1 MNLVPKPP
9 ALPQL
14 PAIDLP
20 DVNLP
25 NIDLPDVNLP
35 DVELPDLNVEF
46 PDVNLLNGGVNTDLG
61 IFNVKIPGI
70 PSIPGLGRRANIR
83 RQPSGGAAA
92 GGSFEKVLED

>member
-35 DVELPDLNVEF
+35 DVKLPDLNVEF

-61 IFNVKIPGI
+61 IFNVKIPGL

-83 RQPSGGAAA
+83 RQPGRGAAA